1 MRIEDVMTREV
12 VSVPPSMSLKDA
24 ARLCAE
30 HTISGLPV
38 VDEGRLVGVVSEGD
52 VVAKETSGYE
62 DVSEAEEAGL
72 RRRRA
77 AVTVGEAMTA
87 DPIVVERWNSLPFAA
102 DLMIVHGVNR
112 LPVIDRSGA
121 LVGIVTRTDL
131 VRAFARSDADV
142 EEDIRTR
149 LLPSV
154 GLSPSALDITVERG
168 IVRISGAVESEVVEG
183 CLRATIH
190 LIPGV
195 VEVDWRV
202 PTAAGVL

>member
-1 MRIEDVMTREV
+1 MRIEDVMTRDV
-12 VSVPPSMSLKDA
+12 ISVPASMSLKDA
-24 ARLCAE
+24 ARVFTE

-62 DVSEAEEAGL
+62 DVSDAEEAGL

-77 AVTVGEAMTA
+77 AVTVGEAMTSE
-87 DPIVVERWNSLPFAA
+87 PIVVEPWNSLPFAA

-112 LPVIDRSGA
+112 LPVIDRSGT

-142 EEDIRTR
+142 EGDIRER

-154 GLSPSALDITVERG
+154 GLSPEALDVRVERG
-168 IVRISGAVESEVVEG
+168 IVRISGTVESEVVEG

-202 PTAAGVL
+202 AAPAGVS